1 MGHKYIPLTHPP
13 MPSLRTMKM
22 TRMRTTATTSDAA
35 QKKQTAKMTRRR
47 TRRERE
53 RERPQRLWCCT
64 ARRWWRTSS
73 AWASPLTGRICYA
86 TLGHVDGAFNC
97 MTAVKLSY
105 MWSHPVRQPTHPPS
119 HRRLQAPTTHLPD
132 CSPTHPPIH
141 PLTHCSYT

>member
-1 MGHKYIPLTHPP
+1 

-47 TRRERE
+47 TRRGRERE
-53 RERPQRLWCCT
+53 RERPQRPWCCT

-86 TLGHVDGAFNC
+86 MLLHVDGTFNG
-97 MTAVKLSY
+97 V
-105 MWSHPVRQPTHPPS
+105 
-119 HRRLQAPTTHLPD
+119 
-132 CSPTHPPIH
+132 
-141 PLTHCSYT
+141 